1 MTDFLTALGL
11 VFVIEG
17 LLYAFVPGHLKAVM
31 ALMQSTP
38 EDALRVGGLI
48 ATAIG
53 VALVWLARSI
63 LGGS

>member
-1 MTDFLTALGL
+1 MSDLVTALGL

-17 LLYAFVPGHLKAVM
+17 LVYAFVPGHLKAVM
-31 ALMQSTP
+31 ALLQSTP
-38 EDALRVGGLI
+38 EDRLRMGGLI

-53 VALVWLARSI
+53 VGLVWLARSV